1 MAKPVPALRLA
12 ALPILL
18 AGMAFLETQ
27 RPFSIFRLVTFV
39 LLFLLLADVS
49 SLLRGKLR
57 DFLLIATSL
66 AFGLIL
72 IEAAGDI
79 SSPPPVLKTTQGL
92 GAREPV
98 LGWGPRHEGRFHAE
112 KIDPETG
119 RIVYNVVYTIDSNL
133 LRETQSCAT
142 CGTIAFFGDSFTFG
156 EGLNDPDTLPQAF
169 ADSLDRKMRVLNL
182 AFSGYGPQQFLR
194 ELQTGRFDKV
204 IGPQPKLFVF
214 LTAPWHAQRTA
225 CKASWVLYGPRYA
238 LENGKVVYKGQCFVG
253 PALWA
258 REWMEH
264 TNVYRAYIEPY
275 LDRLDHADMD
285 LYIRILVAATQLAKE
300 KYGVPTLIPYL
311 RVSEAY
317 LRPTGFTND
326 EIIKRLRDGGA
337 TVVDV
342 TLAHQEAAWISK
354 AMAGKPNVT
363 HGSEEAIDAKLRI
376 PGDGHPTA
384 YANRLRAAILK
395 DYIAQHLA
403 SVLVAKPEHAGQPH
417 HAMRE

>member
-18 AGMAFLETQ
+18 AGIAFLETQ
-27 RPFSIFRLVTFV
+27 RPFNLFRLATFFLLV
-39 LLFLLLADVS
+39 LLLVDVTAIV
-49 SLLRGKLR
+49 RGKLR
-57 DFLLIATSL
+57 DFMLMLTSL
-66 AFGLIL
+66 AFGLVL
-72 IEAAGDI
+72 IEAASDLRA
-79 SSPPPVLKTTQGL
+79 PPPVLKTTQGF

-98 LGWGPRHEGRFHAE
+98 LGWGPSHPGRFHAE
-112 KIDPETG
+112 KIDPKTS
-119 RIVYNVVYTIDSNL
+119 RIIYNVVYTIDSDL
-133 LRETQSCAT
+133 LRKTQSCAR

-156 EGLNDPDTLPQAF
+156 EGLNDADTLPQAF
-169 ADSLDRKMRVLNL
+169 ANAIDRKMRVLNI

-194 ELQTGRFDKV
+194 ELQTGRYDKV

-214 LTAPWHAQRTA
+214 LTAPWHAQRTS

-238 LENGKVVYKGQCFVG
+238 YENGKVVYKGQCLAG
-253 PALWA
+253 AALWA

-264 TNVYRAYIEPY
+264 TNFYRAYIEP
-275 LDRLDHADMD
+275 RLDQLNRADMD

-311 RVSEAY
+311 RVSESY

-354 AMAGKPNVT
+354 AMAGGPNIT
-363 HGSEEAIDAKLRI
+363 HGPEHDSIDAKIRI

-384 YANRLRAAILK
+384 YANQLRAAIIK
-395 DYIAQHLA
+395 NYIAQHLA
-403 SVLVAKPEHAGQPH
+403 AVLATQPADQPH